1 LAKSK
6 KTLQEN
12 QSQLKANKAELK
24 QLYALDNSIND
35 TQFARLELLEKENA
49 LLEKNIASQKRNKK
63 AIEDS
68 AKAIRE
74 NNKFLNDTEDILGS
88 IADKVGKQHNLYK
101 EGEKYLERQSQQVL
115 DTLNEMAD
123 ETEKFAKSVTASTKE
138 FNALDN
144 VMGSFSGLP
153 AMSELNTLLKT
164 NIKDTV
170 AFKAAVFA
178 LGAALGKA
186 AFDYFG
192 APIKTAMEQYKQS
205 AQNRIDTEANIGKLQ
220 VDAQSIPKQIEQERL
235 EARVNAEGDIQRL
248 QQEAAFA
255 GAKAAIQFSAQMQ
268 SGAAAFERDSIRN
281 GSSISCYW

>member
-1 LAKSK
+1 MAKSK

-101 EGEKYLERQSQQVL
+101 EGEKYLERQKKSLSSIATLTESVADPKLSKAAEKATNAYKIYQQSVARV
-115 DTLNEMAD
+115 AD
-123 ETEKFAKSVTASTKE
+123 RTAMTGKQQEEANVAIADRKSV
-138 FNALDN
+138 
-144 VMGSFSGLP
+144 V
-153 AMSELNTLLKT
+153 
-164 NIKDTV
+164 
-170 AFKAAVFA
+170 
-178 LGAALGKA
+178 
-186 AFDYFG
+186 
-192 APIKTAMEQYKQS
+192 
-205 AQNRIDTEANIGKLQ
+205 
-220 VDAQSIPKQIEQERL
+220 
-235 EARVNAEGDIQRL
+235 
-248 QQEAAFA
+248 
-255 GAKAAIQFSAQMQ
+255 
-268 SGAAAFERDSIRN
+268 
-281 GSSISCYW
+281 